1 VFYGTTVSDMSA
13 PENVQRWAGGGFTS
27 LIGLALEETGPDR
40 VTGSVPITADLLQP
54 YGILHGG
61 VLCSIVE
68 TLASFGGAIWYG
80 DRGHVVGVSNSTDFL
95 RATRTGTVHAVATP
109 IHRGRS
115 SQLWLV
121 EITDDEGR
129 AVARGQV
136 RLANLDDAGKLA
148 APAATG
154 AESPS

>member
-1 VFYGTTVSDMSA
+1 MFYGTSVSDMSD
-13 PENVQRWAGGGFTS
+13 PENVVAWAGGGFTS
-27 LIGLALEETGPDR
+27 LIGLTLTEARPDR
-40 VTGSVPITADLLQP
+40 VAGSVPITPDLLQP

-68 TLASFGGAIWYG
+68 TLASFGGALWYG

-95 RATRTGTVHAVATP
+95 RATRTGTIHAAATP

-121 EITDDEGR
+121 ECADDEGR

-136 RLANLDDAGKLA
+136 RLANLDDAAKLA
-148 APAATG
+148 APSTT
-154 AESPS
+154 

>member
-1 VFYGTTVSDMSA
+1 MSDQNTSEQLEESA
-13 PENVQRWAGGGFTS
+13 NGGFTA
-27 LIGLALEETGPDR
+27 LIGLELGEMGPDR
-40 VTGSVPITADLLQP
+40 VTGDLPITADLLQP

-95 RATRTGTVHAVATP
+95 RATRTGTLHAVATP

-115 SQLWLV
+115 AQLWLV
-121 EITDDEGR
+121 EITDDQGR

-148 APAATG
+148 APSG
-154 AESPS
+154 SAESAS

>member
-1 VFYGTTVSDMSA
+1 VFYGTNVSETSTSKQLEDSA
-13 PENVQRWAGGGFTS
+13 NGGFTA
-27 LIGLALEETGPDR
+27 LIGLELDEMGPDR
-40 VTGSVPITADLLQP
+40 VTGAVPITADLLQP

-136 RLANLDDAGKLA
+136 RLANLDDAAKLA
-148 APAATG
+148 APRST
-154 AESPS
+154 

>member
-1 VFYGTTVSDMSA
+1 VFYGTNVSETSTSKQLEDSA
-13 PENVQRWAGGGFTS
+13 NGGFTA
-27 LIGLALEETGPDR
+27 LIGLELDEMGPDR
-40 VTGSVPITADLLQP
+40 VTGAVPITAGLLQP

-136 RLANLDDAGKLA
+136 RLANLDDAAKLA
-148 APAATG
+148 APRST
-154 AESPS
+154 

>member
-1 VFYGTTVSDMSA
+1 VLYGTDVSDVSTSKQLEDSA
-13 PENVQRWAGGGFTS
+13 NGGFTA
-27 LIGLALEETGPDR
+27 LIGLELGEMGPDR
-40 VTGSVPITADLLQP
+40 VTGTIPVTADLLQP
-54 YGILHGG
+54 YGIVHGG
-61 VLCSIVE
+61 VLCAMVE

-95 RATRTGTVHAVATP
+95 RATRTGTLHAAATP

-121 EITDDEGR
+121 DITDDEGR
-129 AVARGQV
+129 AIARGQV

-148 APAATG
+148 VPRG
-154 AESPS
+154 D

>member
-1 VFYGTTVSDMSA
+1 VFYGTNVTEIRDPAQAEVWNSD
-13 PENVQRWAGGGFTS
+13 GFIA
-27 LIGLALEETGPDR
+27 LIGLELKEAGPDR
-40 VTGSVPITADLLQP
+40 VTGSIPITPDLLQP

-61 VLCSIVE
+61 VLCSLVE

-80 DRGHVVGVSNSTDFL
+80 DRGHVVGVSNTTDFL

-109 IHRGRS
+109 IHRGRT

-121 EITDDEGR
+121 EITDDDGR

-148 APAATG
+148 APRTT
-154 AESPS
+154 